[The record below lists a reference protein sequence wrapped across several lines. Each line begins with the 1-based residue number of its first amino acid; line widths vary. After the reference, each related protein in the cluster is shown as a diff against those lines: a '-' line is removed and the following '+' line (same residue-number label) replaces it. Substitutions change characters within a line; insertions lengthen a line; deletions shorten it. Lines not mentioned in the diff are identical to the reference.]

1 MSWQIGGVCGLFPA
15 GLCRSSASLEG
26 LEWAGRGEFLRAS
39 AQGRVSFSP
48 CSGEGSAVEEKRQ
61 HHLFLQPSIHS
72 SPLMSGCLQGAGSRR
87 WKKGKQF
94 QLVLTGNSSLRLGAV
109 MVHWKDGRGGNL
121 RLAHVRGGD
130 PWRQVIPVPTP
141 GPCFVGFPSPEG
153 KAVEGLLWLGKNPS

>member
-1 MSWQIGGVCGLFPA
+1 M
-15 GLCRSSASLEG
+15 
-26 LEWAGRGEFLRAS
+26 
-39 AQGRVSFSP
+39 
-48 CSGEGSAVEEKRQ
+48 EEKRQ

-121 RLAHVRGGD
+121 WLAHVRGGD
-130 PWRQVIPVPTP
+130 RGDRSFLFPLQVPALWDFLHRREKQWRDSY
-141 GPCFVGFPSPEG
+141 G
-153 KAVEGLLWLGKNPS
+153 